1 MDTIDMKYIIAEV
14 AACHGVKIDADDPM
28 IAIVSLNQL
37 ALMDLMTPLI
47 ESMKLIGSELEES
60 PRMADYRRSEAQ
72 VEEVRQAAA
81 ALRAEIQNNV
91 ERARANFYKS
101 LVLELNEVRRR
112 VTRLRAVSL
121 ICAAIIFSFG
131 FWMGWKL

>member
-1 MDTIDMKYIIAEV
+1 MNNIDPKYIIAEV
-14 AACHGVKIDADDPM
+14 AARHGVKIDADDPM

-37 ALMDLMTPLI
+37 ALMELMTPLI

-60 PRMADYRRSEAQ
+60 PRMADYRGSEAL

-81 ALRAEIQNNV
+81 ALRAEIQNDV